1 MRSSRHD
8 GVQISCCVCILNC
21 LSKVTA
27 SFPVLLLGRL
37 LSGVSTSCLY
47 SVFESWWD
55 KENLASNILLSKYY
69 CRYVNEHKSRGLPS
83 SLLAGTMALVTS
95 CNSALAITA
104 GPLSC

>member
-1 MRSSRHD
+1 M
-8 GVQISCCVCILNC
+8 
-21 LSKVTA
+21 TA
-27 SFPVLLLGRL
+27 SFPVLLLGRV

-55 KENLASNILLSKYY
+55 ESQPCLKISLIQILY

-95 CNSALAITA
+95 CNSALAIAA
-104 GPLSC
+104 GKLSC

>member
-1 MRSSRHD
+1 M
-8 GVQISCCVCILNC
+8 
-21 LSKVTA
+21 TA

-55 KENLASNILLSKYY
+55 RENLTSNIIKISLH
-69 CRYVNEHKSRGLPS
+69 RYVNEHKSRGLPS

-104 GPLSC
+104 GPLSY